1 MNDTVITTAPVP
13 GVTRNAGYTVRAV
26 MPDGHD
32 AWWVAGRVRDLL
44 AEYGPDDSLT
54 GTTGRGVYSYVQF
67 AKANSR
73 RDYHY

>member
-1 MNDTVITTAPVP
+1 MREAY
-13 GVTRNAGYTVRAV
+13 GVSALI
-26 MPDGHD
+26 
-32 AWWVAGRVRDLL
+32 AGRVRDLL

-67 AKANSR
+67 ARANSR